1 MLTRSKHHA
10 AQNKLDHVDRIT
22 LSQQPFLSTT
32 KNFAN
37 TVTPD
42 GHVTHHTRKRLTC
55 TVELQHHSSSNQ
67 RGARV
72 AARTRK
78 HVTRHVHEQKMST
91 VRTEQLNVDT
101 STMTN
106 SAPHRRQPQCCPTS
120 DSRRRTCFGHQL
132 RMLRN
137 GSFPIVTSY
146 ETAAKKRP
154 CGPQLKTITKHDIN
168 KI

>member
-10 AQNKLDHVDRIT
+10 AQNKLDHVDRVA
-22 LSQQPFLSTT
+22 LSQQPFLSTN

-42 GHVTHHTRKRLTC
+42 GHVTHHTRKR
-55 TVELQHHSSSNQ
+55 VA
-67 RGARV
+67 ARV

-146 ETAAKKRP
+146 ETAATKRP
-154 CGPQLKTITKHDIN
+154 CGPQLKNHHKT
-168 KI
+168 

>member
-1 MLTRSKHHA
+1 MRRKTNWTMSTASHSPNNLFET
-10 AQNKLDHVDRIT
+10 
-22 LSQQPFLSTT
+22 QP

-37 TVTPD
+37 TMRPD
-42 GHVTHHTRKRLTC
+42 GHVTHHTRKRVTC

-67 RGARV
+67 RAARV

-78 HVTRHVHEQKMST
+78 HVTRHVHEQNMST

-106 SAPHRRQPQCCPTS
+106 SAPHRPTS
-120 DSRRRTCFGHQL
+120 DCRARTCFGHQL
-132 RMLRN
+132 RMSRN

-146 ETAAKKRP
+146 ETAAKKRS
-154 CGPQLKTITKHDIN
+154 CRPQLKTITKHDIN